1 MSLIF
6 EPFAPPPQTP
16 ALCLEINRSVS
27 ILSCKAAETS
37 QKLPLFFAP
46 ARETRTSGLL
56 NPDRVVEISEE
67 ETIDS
72 CFAFVRDYHLLVG
85 GSTGT
90 VLAAIQR
97 LAPEFS
103 FGETTV
109 AISPDLGE
117 R

>member
-1 MSLIF
+1 MR
-6 EPFAPPPQTP
+6 P
-16 ALCLEINRSVS
+16 
-27 ILSCKAAETS
+27 
-37 QKLPLFFAP
+37 KLADF
-46 ARETRTSGLL
+46 L
-56 NPDRVVEISEE
+56 NPDVVVEISEE

-97 LAPEFS
+97 LAPEFG
-103 FGETTV
+103 FGETIV

-117 R
+117 RYLDTVYKKADCESFVVPEDMTEWALVG